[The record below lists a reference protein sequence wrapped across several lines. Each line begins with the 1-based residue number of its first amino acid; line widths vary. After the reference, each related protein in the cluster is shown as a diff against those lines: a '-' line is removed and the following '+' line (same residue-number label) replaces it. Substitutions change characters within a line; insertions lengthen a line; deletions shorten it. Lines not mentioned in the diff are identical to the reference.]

1 MTEQETNK
9 LFMTITQ
16 NVLMSMLMMRVIPT
30 PELKSFADDKGILN
44 NFVTQHTTDR
54 EILNLK
60 KDSKFTYM
68 FVCGMHAFGAGIYAA
83 FYQTKLKKALNDFT
97 AEEIEAV
104 EKDLFGADAY
114 ELGLSA
120 MGLDVNSNNKKV
132 FDQIIMTAI
141 KSAMNCAGEEAAE
154 AEGMKELMKVLYNAG
169 ITVFMRQ

>member
-104 EKDLFGADAY
+104 EKDLFGTDAY

-141 KSAMNCAGEEAAE
+141 KSAMNCAGEEATE